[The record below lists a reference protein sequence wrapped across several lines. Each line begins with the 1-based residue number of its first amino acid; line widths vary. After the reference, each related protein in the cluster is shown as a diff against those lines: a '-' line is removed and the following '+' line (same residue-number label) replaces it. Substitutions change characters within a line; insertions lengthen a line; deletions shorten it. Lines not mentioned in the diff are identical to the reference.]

1 MSKKPVVKEEKREL
15 IRRINKILNYEWIY
29 YIFIYIYM
37 YAYRNTNRQNP
48 VES

>member
-29 YIFIYIYM
+29 IYLYTYM

>member
-29 YIFIYIYM
+29 IYIFIYIY
-37 YAYRNTNRQNP
+37 
-48 VES
+48 VCI